1 MLTIEIL
8 HNLPELQADLTDLM
22 KQQLPFATSLALNAT
37 IKDVRRRI
45 VFSTWPKAFTV
56 RNKPFPG
63 VVFRMKFSNKSTLE
77 AMVFDQLGRDFI
89 ERHVTGGTKRPVS
102 GANLAIPLNVRRTG
116 GGRIPKSMKPRTLTA
131 KKSTRIVRGKSGHN
145 LIVETYKGDTI
156 VRYVLSPAAKIEA
169 RFRFYEDAIDTVNR
183 VINGHWNTSMR
194 RAIRTK
200 RTLALY

>member
-102 GANLAIPLNVRRTG
+102 GY
-116 GGRIPKSMKPRTLTA
+116 SKP
-131 KKSTRIVRGKSGHN
+131 
-145 LIVETYKGDTI
+145 
-156 VRYVLSPAAKIEA
+156 PAARSPTSKHSANWRA
-169 RFRFYEDAIDTVNR
+169 R
-183 VINGHWNTSMR
+183 HW
-194 RAIRTK
+194 IPVP
-200 RTLALY
+200 